1 MASIGIGSDAFI
13 SALGAGE
20 MILDAVLVIW
30 FSS

>member
-1 MASIGIGSDAFI
+1 MASISIGSGTFI

-20 MILDAVLVIW
+20 MLLDAVLVIW

>member
-1 MASIGIGSDAFI
+1 MASIGVPGTFI

-20 MILDAVLVIW
+20 MLLDAVLVIW